1 MARRAWVAVELD
13 DEVEVDEDAVAGA
26 WNRRMLP

>member
-26 WNRRMLP
+26 